1 MHLTYDHRSITAFVK
16 QTVRT
21 RGRGPRPQIRP
32 APDSS
37 LREGP
42 GKGRSRLKKA
52 RIRRPGT
59 IIHNNSICK
68 FRNYFPGF
76 LPRQS
81 ANFQQNIHC
90 TCFQEAKKR
99 DREKK
104 LRKNLV
110 RSRGGYLYTRKTP
123 PQEPRASI
131 YISIENFLKFTVLC
145 LA

>member
-1 MHLTYDHRSITAFVK
+1 MQSKSQYESK
-16 QTVRT
+16 QAELDK
-21 RGRGPRPQIRP
+21 QQEIIK
-32 APDSS
+32 
-37 LREGP
+37 EQEHP

-59 IIHNNSICK
+59 ISHINSICK

-110 RSRGGYLYTRKTP
+110 RSRGGVSLHPENTPARTAGLHIYKYRKFS
-123 PQEPRASI
+123 EI
-131 YISIENFLKFTVLC
+131 YSTMSCIV
-145 LA
+145 